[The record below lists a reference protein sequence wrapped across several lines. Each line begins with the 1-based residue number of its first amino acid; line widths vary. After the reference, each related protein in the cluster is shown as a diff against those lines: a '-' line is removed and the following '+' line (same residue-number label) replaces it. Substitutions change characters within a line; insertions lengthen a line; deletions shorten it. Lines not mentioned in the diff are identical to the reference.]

1 MFISLKKAVSLHQFC
16 IIKRIMFSKDTY
28 IKRRQELKQLVGEGV
43 IILFGNNESPANY
56 PANAYAPMRQDSSFL
71 YYFGQH
77 RDGLVGIIDI
87 DNDTEMLFG
96 DDIDVEDIVWM
107 GFTPSVA
114 DLAAEV
120 GVTKTAP
127 MSALATFLSPLTS
140 QIHFL
145 PPYRFDTKIQIMDL
159 LGIHPNKQ
167 KEAASLPL
175 IKAVVKMRATKSAE
189 EIEAIERAC
198 DVGYAMHTTAQL
210 LIKPGITERFIA
222 GQVDGIARSLA
233 QGNSFATIFSQH
245 GEIMHG
251 NPSDAKLEDGRLV
264 LCDAGCEL
272 NDYCSDHTRTMPV
285 NGKFTQRQLEIYKI
299 VEECHDYVLN
309 VAKPGVKYMD
319 VHFAVCRLMTERLK
333 ELGLMK
339 GDTDEAVAAGAH
351 AMFLPHGLGHMMGM
365 DVHDMEGLGQIYV
378 GFDEETRP
386 NLEQFGTNCLRMGR
400 KLEEGFVM
408 TDEPGIYFIPALI
421 DEWKAEGHC
430 KEFLNYEMLETYK
443 NFGGIRIEDDI
454 LITKD
459 GCRFLGTK
467 RIPYHPEELEA
478 FMANNRN

>member
-1 MFISLKKAVSLHQFC
+1 
-16 IIKRIMFSKDTY
+16 MFSKDTY
-28 IKRRQELKQLVGEGV
+28 IRRRQELKKLVGKGV

-56 PANAYAPMRQDSSFL
+56 PANSYAPMRQDSSFL

-77 RDGLVGIIDI
+77 RDGLVGVIDI
-87 DNDTEMLFG
+87 DNDEEWLFG

-107 GFTPSVA
+107 GYTPSVA

-120 GVTKTAP
+120 GISKTAP
-127 MSALATFLSPLTS
+127 MKDLAEMINS
-140 QIHFL
+140 QWSLLNKHFL

-159 LGIHPNKQ
+159 LGIHPNEQ
-167 KEAASLPL
+167 KEKASLAL
-175 IKAVVKMRATKSAE
+175 IQAVVKMRSTKEAQ

-210 LIKPGITERFIA
+210 LIRPGVTERFIG

-233 QGNSFATIFSQH
+233 QGVSFATIFSQH

-251 NPSDAKLEDGRLV
+251 NPSDATLEAGRLA

-272 NDYCSDHTRTMPV
+272 DDYCSDNTRTMPV
-285 NGKFTQRQLEIYKI
+285 NGKFSQRQLEIYSI
-299 VEECHDYVLN
+299 VEACHDYVLE

-339 GDTDEAVAAGAH
+339 GDTDAAVAAGAH

-400 KLEEGFVM
+400 KLEEGFVL

-421 DEWKAEGHC
+421 DDRKTSGHC
-430 KEFLNYEMLETYK
+430 KEFINFDKLETYK
-443 NFGGIRIEDDI
+443 DFGGIRIEDDI

-467 RIPYHPEELEA
+467 RIPYHPQELEA
-478 FMANNRN
+478 FMATNN

>member
-1 MFISLKKAVSLHQFC
+1 
-16 IIKRIMFSKDTY
+16 MFSKETY
-28 IKRRQELKQLVGEGV
+28 IKRRQELKKLVGNGV
-43 IILFGNNESPANY
+43 IVLFGNNDSPMNY

-77 RDGLVGIIDI
+77 RDGLVGVIDI

-107 GFTPSVA
+107 GYTPSVA

-127 MSALATFLSPLTS
+127 MKDLTS
-140 QIHFL
+140 YIKHQTSKIHFL

-159 LGIHPNKQ
+159 LGIHPSQQ
-167 KEAASLPL
+167 KEKASLAL
-175 IKAVVKMRATKSAE
+175 IKAVVKMRATKSAKE
-189 EIEAIERAC
+189 IAYIEAAC

-210 LIKPGITERFIA
+210 LIKPGITERFVA

-272 NDYCSDHTRTMPV
+272 DNYCSDHTRTMPV
-285 NGKFTQRQLEIYKI
+285 NGKFTQRQLEIYSI
-299 VEECHDYVLN
+299 VEGCHDYVLE

-319 VHFAVCRLMTERLK
+319 VHFAVCKMMTERLK

-408 TDEPGIYFIPALI
+408 TDEPGIYFIPHLI
-421 DEWKAEGHC
+421 DDWKASGHC
-430 KEFLNYEMLETYK
+430 KEFLNFDKLETYK
-443 NFGGIRIEDDI
+443 DFGGIRIEDDI

-459 GCRFLGTK
+459 GCRFLGSK
-467 RIPYHPEELEA
+467 RIPYHPQELEA
-478 FMANNRN
+478 FMDTKQ

>member
-1 MFISLKKAVSLHQFC
+1 MFNKETYIRRRSELKK
-16 IIKRIMFSKDTY
+16 
-28 IKRRQELKQLVGEGV
+28 LVGNGV
-43 IILFGNNESPANY
+43 IILFGNNEAPANY
-56 PANAYAPMRQDSSFL
+56 PANGYAPMRQDSSFL

-77 RDGLVGIIDI
+77 RDGLVGVIDI
-87 DNDTEMLFG
+87 DNDEELLIG

-107 GFTPSVA
+107 GYTPSVA

-120 GVTKTAP
+120 GVSKTAP
-127 MSALATFLSPLTS
+127 MKELKALCNEALRQKRPV
-140 QIHFL
+140 HFL

-159 LGIHPNKQ
+159 LGIHPSQQ
-167 KEAASLPL
+167 KEAASLQL
-175 IKAVVKMRATKSAE
+175 IKAVVKMRATKE
-189 EIEAIERAC
+189 PQEIEAIERAC

-210 LIKPGITERFIA
+210 LIRPGITERFVG
-222 GQVDGIARSLA
+222 GQVDGVARSLA
-233 QGNSFATIFSQH
+233 QGVSFATIFTQH

-251 NPSDAKLEDGRLV
+251 NPSDAKLEEGRLA

-272 NDYCSDHTRTMPV
+272 NDYCSDNTRTMPV
-285 NGKFTQRQLEIYKI
+285 SGKFSQRQLEIYTI
-299 VEECHDYVLN
+299 VEACHDYVLE
-309 VAKPGVKYMD
+309 VAKPGVKYAD
-319 VHFAVCRLMTERLK
+319 VHFAVCRLMTKRLK

-400 KLEEGFVM
+400 RLEEGFVV
-408 TDEPGIYFIPALI
+408 TDEPGIYFIPHLI
-421 DEWKAEGHC
+421 NLWRKEGHC
-430 KEFLNYEMLETYK
+430 AEFLNFDKLETYK
-443 NFGGIRIEDDI
+443 DFGGIRIEDDL

-459 GCRFLGTK
+459 GCRFMGK
-467 RIPYHPEELEA
+467 QRIPYHPDELEA
-478 FMANNRN
+478 FMADNQK